1 MPMTYDR
8 ADEAVKITQTATRSV
23 GGGSYGCRRGGRW
36 LVTIVIIA
44 GVLLGLDFGAR
55 AVAES
60 VMASKIQRQ
69 GLHSKPSVSIDGFP
83 FLTQVASRNFS
94 HVTISAAD
102 VPAGPVTITT
112 IDAAATGI
120 RLSSYAFSSG
130 TIGNISGTALISFGS
145 LASTLTAQFGPLGAL
160 LNGTGLNLAD
170 AGPDEVRATLNLV
183 VTSGS
188 AVWRVTRVNASTL
201 NVHLVSS
208 TGLPS
213 SLLGSIQDLN
223 LQIPKLPLGLTID
236 RVTVTPGGVVGQVRA
251 HDVPFGT

>member
-1 MPMTYDR
+1 MPVPYHR
-8 ADEAVKITQTATRSV
+8 ADEAVKMTQMATRRMLDASNRP
-23 GGGSYGCRRGGRW
+23 RRAGRW
-36 LVTIVIIA
+36 LVTVVIIV

-60 VMASKIQRQ
+60 VLASKIQQQ
-69 GLHSKPSVSIDGFP
+69 GLQSKPSVSIDGFP

-112 IDAAATGI
+112 IKAVATGI

-130 TIGNISGTALISFGS
+130 TIGNISGTALISFSS

-201 NVHLVSS
+201 NIHLVSS
-208 TGLPS
+208 IGLPS

-236 RVTVTPGGVVGQVRA
+236 SVTVTPGGVVGQVGG